1 MSKGVPIVTYA
12 NRPIAHYSYRDFASY
27 RSHEVDRLNEATLD
41 LNHAKAASRAAWA
54 TYHAM
59 KPGRE
64 RDLAGDRASLLA
76 NDARRLE
83 TAWEAAWDAAVR
95 SA

>member
-1 MSKGVPIVTYA
+1 MTYMS
-12 NRPIAHYSYRDFASY
+12 AHYSYRDFAPY

-41 LNHAKAASRAAWA
+41 LNHAKVASRAAWA

-83 TAWEAAWDAAVR
+83 IVWEAAWNAAVR
-95 SA
+95 PA